1 VEVRRGPG
9 GEAGR
14 LEADDPQLHGE
25 VCLPAL
31 RQHGVIYRK
40 QDQTLRPMR
49 SLVVLERCQ
58 NYQNVLVSKW
68 WALGTSSRTY
78 TNSLTVFSLMVR

>member
-25 VCLPAL
+25 VRLPAL
-31 RQHGVIYRK
+31 RQHAWSYFK
-40 QDQTLRPMR
+40 KNMRPMR
-49 SLVVLERCQ
+49 RMVVLE
-58 NYQNVLVSKW
+58 
-68 WALGTSSRTY
+68 
-78 TNSLTVFSLMVR
+78 